1 MIIHHLCRQFPVSHC
16 YFFTIVASVNKWFT
30 TVFFIVTLV
39 NFIYFK
45 VKLSTVNQSEKLP
58 VLINSKAAK
67 HRSGSNSVKT
77 SEKFVHNKFVKSV
90 VFGHR
95 KSTVTDRATYCQ
107 CG

>member
-1 MIIHHLCRQFPVSHC
+1 MIIHYVCWQFPIRQC
-16 YFFTIVASVNKWFT
+16 YLLTLVARVNKWLT
-30 TVFFIVTLV
+30 TVFFVVTLV

-45 VKLSTVNQSEKLP
+45 VKLPVVNQSEKLP